1 MKKLV
6 TALLKPL
13 MTNPSRWCL
22 HFPIGG
28 FTAWAGHVHWVYA
41 LCVLV
46 GFLAYEISED
56 WRIKDKAYIDI
67 QGWLW
72 GLGIGIIGVYFTK

>member
-13 MTNPSRWCL
+13 MADPSRWCL

-28 FTAWAGHVHWVYA
+28 FTAWSGTTHWVYP
-41 LCVLV
+41 LV
-46 GFLAYEISED
+46 FMLGFLAYEVTED

-67 QGWLW
+67 QGYMW
-72 GLGIGIIGVYFTK
+72 GLATGIVGVYFTK

>member
-13 MTNPSRWCL
+13 MMSPSRWCL

-28 FTAWAGHVHWVYA
+28 FTAWSGTVHWVYP
-41 LCVLV
+41 LV
-46 GFLAYEISED
+46 FMLGFLAYEVTED

-67 QGWLW
+67 QGYMW
-72 GLGIGIIGVYFTK
+72 GLATGIVGVYFTK

>member
-6 TALLKPL
+6 TSLLKPL
-13 MTNPSRWCL
+13 MADPSRWCL

-28 FTAWAGHVHWVYA
+28 FTAWSGTVHWVYP
-41 LCVLV
+41 LV
-46 GFLAYEISED
+46 FMLGFLAYEVTED

-67 QGWLW
+67 QGYMW
-72 GLGIGIIGVYFTK
+72 GLATGIVGVYFTK